1 MTNINTTKNYRFYIG
16 LNDKD
21 TGKQLLS
28 INQVTNIIDK
38 VFECY
43 TIINAQ
49 GRYKYF
55 DGHFE
60 NENTLIIEF
69 FDLLNEIK
77 DKKTLKNIIHYLK
90 TQLNQELILVEITKV
105 NIDMQ

>member
-1 MTNINTTKNYRFYIG
+1 MTKKYTFYIG

-21 TGKQLLS
+21 TKKQLTS
-28 INQVTNIIDK
+28 EQQVLYLLDK
-38 VFECY
+38 VFDGY
-43 TIINAQ
+43 TVYITS

-55 DGHFE
+55 DGTVE
-60 NENTLIIEF
+60 NEKTIVVTY

-77 DKKTLKNIIHYLK
+77 DKETLKNIIRYLK